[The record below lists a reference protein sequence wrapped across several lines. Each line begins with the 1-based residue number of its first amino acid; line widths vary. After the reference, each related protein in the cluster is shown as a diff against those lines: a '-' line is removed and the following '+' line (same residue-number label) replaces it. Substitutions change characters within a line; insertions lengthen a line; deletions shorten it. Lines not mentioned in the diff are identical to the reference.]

1 MKIAVIGTG
10 GREHAIAVKSLQSPD
25 VQQAHVIPGNSGML
39 MTANLCTYPSW
50 DGSFTSLEHY
60 LRKQDIELVIVG
72 NEAYLQAG
80 IVDYFA
86 TSSIKVFGPTK
97 DGAKLEYSKNFAK
110 QFMHRH
116 NIPTAGWRTFTDYTS
131 ADRYLKSSEGM
142 IVVKQD
148 GLALGK
154 GVLVTANKEEAG
166 VFLRES
172 FESTDTVVFEEFLEG
187 PEFSLLAF
195 VNRDYYNLM
204 IPARDYKRAGD
215 NDEGLNTGGM
225 GAYAP
230 VDYVTAEDMAYVES
244 AIVKPTITGLLQE
257 GIEFT
262 GILYFGLM
270 KTANGVKVIE
280 YNTRFGDPEAE
291 VLLEAMQS
299 DLVETVLA
307 TLAQRPYRLSWK
319 DGYTLGVCLAS
330 KGYPRTYEKGYSVEL
345 PTDISC
351 YSMALERQD
360 NSYVGN
366 GGRVVFVVSSGDT
379 MEDARSSCY
388 ADVAKIGCEHIFH
401 RNDIGLFHK

>member
-10 GREHAIAVKSLQSPD
+10 GREHALAVKSLRSPH
-25 VQQAHVIPGNSGML
+25 VQQAHVIPGNSGMF

-50 DGSFTSLEHY
+50 DGTFAALEHY

-86 TSSIKVFGPTK
+86 SSGIKVFGPTK
-97 DGAKLEYSKNFAK
+97 DGARLEYSKSFAK
-110 QFMHRH
+110 QFMDRY
-116 NIPTAGWRTFTDYTS
+116 NIPTAGWRTFKDYGS
-131 ADRYLKSSEGM
+131 ASTYLSSLTGT
-142 IVVKQD
+142 VVLKQD

-154 GVLVTANKEEAG
+154 GVLVTADKEEARA
-166 VFLRES
+166 FLEES
-172 FESTDTVVFEEFLEG
+172 FRISDTVVFEEFLEG

-204 IPARDYKRAGD
+204 IPARDYKRAKE
-215 NDEGLNTGGM
+215 NDQGLNTGGM

-230 VDYVTAEDMAYVES
+230 VDYVTAEDMVCVES
-244 AIVKPTITGLLQE
+244 KIVKPTIEGLLE
-257 GIEFT
+257 DGIDFS

-270 KTANGVKVIE
+270 KTSDGVKVIE

-299 DLVETVLA
+299 DLVEAVL
-307 TLAQRPYRLSWK
+307 TTIERKPYRLRWNN
-319 DGYTLGVCLAS
+319 GYTLGVCLAS
-330 KGYPRTYEKGYSVEL
+330 NGYPKNYEKGYPVEL

-351 YSMALERQD
+351 YSMALERQN
-360 NSYVGN
+360 NSYIGN

-379 MEDARSSCY
+379 LKEARSSCY
-388 ADVAKIGCEHIFH
+388 ADVEKISCEGLFH
-401 RNDIGLFHK
+401 RSDIGL